1 MIFTRTSQNN
11 EREEAS
17 LGKAAHEEVCVDLND
32 IIAPVGKCKQRAEI
46 TLGHGM
52 WGMTRLKPSI
62 GESESV
68 RGACAVRV
76 DLAVPSE
83 TAERCLRNCSFVRSC
98 KYEVKS

>member
-83 TAERCLRNCSFVRSC
+83 TAERCLRNCSFVGAVNMR
-98 KYEVKS
+98 